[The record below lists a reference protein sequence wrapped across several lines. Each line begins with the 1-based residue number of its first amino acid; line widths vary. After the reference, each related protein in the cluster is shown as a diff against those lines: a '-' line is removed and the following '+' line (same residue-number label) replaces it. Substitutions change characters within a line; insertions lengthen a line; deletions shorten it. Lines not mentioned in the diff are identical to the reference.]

1 MLSRVTEPASAP
13 PPPDLPSFEPL
24 GIEGAWVFTPR
35 VFGDARGSFAEWFRG
50 AQFEQIVGHPLR
62 VAQSNISISATGVV
76 RGVHLARTPPGQAK
90 YVTCMRGRVL
100 DVIVDVRVGSP
111 TFGQHEFVELSQ
123 ENQRAVY
130 VCEGLG
136 HGFVALTDDSAFVY
150 LVSEPFNPT
159 GEFGIHPLD
168 PALAIDWPT
177 DVELKLS
184 AKDEQAPSLA
194 EVREQGLLPDY
205 LKCLDFRRSLVVD

>member
-13 PPPDLPSFEPL
+13 PLPALPSFEPL
-24 GIEGAWVFTPR
+24 GIEGSWVFTPR
-35 VFGDARGSFAEWFRG
+35 VFGDARGSFAEWFRS
-50 AQFEQIVGHPLR
+50 AQFEQTVGHPLR
-62 VAQSNISISATGVV
+62 VEQSNISISKTGVV
-76 RGVHLARTPPGQAK
+76 RGIHLASTPPGQAK

-100 DVIVDVRVGSP
+100 DVIVDVRLGSP
-111 TFGQHEFVELSQ
+111 TFGQHQFVELSE

-130 VCEGLG
+130 VSEGLG
-136 HGFVALTDDSAFVY
+136 HGFVSLTDDAAFVY

-168 PALAIDWPT
+168 PELAIGWPT
-177 DVELKLS
+177 EVELLLS

-194 EVREQGLLPDY
+194 EVREHGLLPDY
-205 LKCLDFRRSLVVD
+205 QTCLDFRRSLAV

>member
-13 PPPDLPSFEPL
+13 PLPALPRFEPL
-24 GIEGAWVFTPR
+24 GIEGSWAFTPR

-50 AQFEQIVGHPLR
+50 VQFEQTVGHPLR
-62 VAQSNISISATGVV
+62 VAQSNISLSKAGVV
-76 RGVHLARTPPGQAK
+76 RGIHLASTPPGQAK

-100 DVIVDVRVGSP
+100 DLIVDVRLGSP
-111 TFGQHEFVELSQ
+111 TFGRHEFVELSE

-130 VCEGLG
+130 ISEGLG
-136 HGFVALTDDSAFVY
+136 HGFVALSEDAAFVY

-168 PALAIDWPT
+168 PELSVGWPA
-177 DVELKLS
+177 DVELLLS

-205 LKCLDFRRSLVVD
+205 QTCLDFRRSLAVD